1 MPDEDVYTPVPL
13 DFEERPQDEMHE
25 RADAFLDLM
34 QQRRSVRDF
43 SDRPRNEHP
52 YVLFPVG
59 YPAKDADV
67 PDLERKPLA
76 NIVQWNR

>member
-1 MPDEDVYTPVPL
+1 
-13 DFEERPQDEMHE
+13 
-25 RADAFLDLM
+25 M